1 MNYQNILISGASSGM
16 GAALVR
22 QYAKQAKTLGLIA
35 LAGDELTDI
44 KQQAERLGAKQV
56 FAYPADVS
64 NREAARAAVADFAQ
78 KAGSIDL
85 WIAGAAVDI
94 DVPLTHF
101 DESGTQKI
109 EAMYAVNVNG
119 FIYSTNA
126 VLEQMLSQQPKGF
139 FKKWSK
145 PKSAGHIVGMASLAG
160 KKIYPTHAD
169 YSATKTAVDAYLES
183 LRVRLIGHPIT
194 VTTVSPG
201 FVRTPMTANHTH
213 PMPFMVS
220 AETAVE
226 NIIKGIEQ
234 GKEQI
239 AFPQSLVLAT
249 NAVRMLPPPI
259 WKMVA
264 RLVKHL

>member
-56 FAYPADVS
+56 FAYPTDVS

-94 DVPLTHF
+94 DIPLTQF
-101 DESGTQKI
+101 DAHGTQKI

-145 PKSAGHIVGMASLAG
+145 PKSAGHIVG

-169 YSATKTAVDAYLES
+169 YSATKTAVDVYLES
-183 LRVRLIGHPIT
+183 LRVRLIGRHIT

-259 WKMVA
+259 WKVVA